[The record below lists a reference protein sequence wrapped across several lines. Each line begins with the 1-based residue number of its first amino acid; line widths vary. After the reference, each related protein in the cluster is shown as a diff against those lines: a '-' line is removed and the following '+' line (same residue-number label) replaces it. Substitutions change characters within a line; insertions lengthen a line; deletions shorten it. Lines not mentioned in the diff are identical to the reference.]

1 MYRYR
6 IAFFSGL
13 AAGFVMGTRAGRERY
28 EQIKQLARTA
38 ADHPA
43 VQQAAG
49 AIQAQATGLAKT
61 AGQKVT
67 DQVREKVP
75 GLPKPPARS
84 GRSRQQRTGNGSV
97 GSPTEQALGK
107 TSKSRRKAS

>member
-13 AAGFVMGTRAGRERY
+13 AAGFVAGTRAGRERY
-28 EQIKQLARTA
+28 EQIKRLARTA
-38 ADHPA
+38 ADNPA

-49 AIQAQATGLAKT
+49 ALQAQATGLAKT

-75 GLPKPPARS
+75 GLPKPPARTA
-84 GRSRQQRTGNGSV
+84 RKRQQRDANGAV
-97 GSPTEQALGK
+97 GADTEQALGK
-107 TSKSRRKAS
+107 TGKSRRKAS